1 MSIFLLFSV
10 DLCKYLLMCWNY
22 LFPIK
27 WSANCACAILF
38 FSRAIAVCAYQ
49 NKFITRYRAIQFIAD
64 FIWHPSFLTLVY
76 SANVLSRFCYS
87 CAMALP
93 FWLYSLWVWK
103 KRECPPL
110 VTMSSWLSSCRR
122 ETRVSFN
129 STSSKP
135 STTFMTML
143 YGCYLIWCS

>member
-1 MSIFLLFSV
+1 MSNFLLFSV

-22 LFPIK
+22 LFPIN
-27 WSANCACAILF
+27 WCANCACAILF

-64 FIWHPSFLTLVY
+64 FI
-76 SANVLSRFCYS
+76 FCYS

-122 ETRVSFN
+122 ET
-129 STSSKP
+129 STPPAVNHQQLSWQCCMAV
-135 STTFMTML
+135 TW
-143 YGCYLIWCS
+143 YGVAKTCCSN

>member
-1 MSIFLLFSV
+1 MSNFLLFSV

-22 LFPIK
+22 LFPIN
-27 WSANCACAILF
+27 WCANCACAILF

-64 FIWHPSFLTLVY
+64 FI
-76 SANVLSRFCYS
+76 FCYS